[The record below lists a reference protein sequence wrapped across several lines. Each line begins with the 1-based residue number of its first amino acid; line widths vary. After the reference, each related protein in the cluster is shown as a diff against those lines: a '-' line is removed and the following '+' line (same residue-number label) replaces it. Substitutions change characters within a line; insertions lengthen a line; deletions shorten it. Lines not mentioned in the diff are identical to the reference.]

1 MVQMLIKRNLDIIL
15 SLLGLILFG
24 IPLIVICLIVWL
36 QDFGSPLYISER
48 IGKNSKPFRIFKLR
62 SMIKN
67 ASSFGVDS
75 TASND
80 KRITPIGHLIRK
92 FKLDELTQ
100 LINVLLGQM
109 SLVGPRP
116 NVLSETK
123 LYTNEEKRIL
133 TMKPGITDFASIVF
147 SDEGEILAGK
157 TDADLA
163 YNQLIRPWKSRL
175 AILYTDVSSF
185 RIDLNLI
192 IITIVSLFSR
202 EKALRMIVRLLTKLH
217 ADSEIINISSRKTS
231 LAPYPPPGSD
241 KIVTTRETPNI

>member
-1 MVQMLIKRNLDIIL
+1 MFIKRIFDITL
-15 SLLGLILFG
+15 ALLGLILFSL
-24 IPLIVICLIVWL
+24 PLIIISLIVWL
-36 QDFGSPLYISER
+36 QDFGSPLYISDR
-48 IGKNSKPFRIFKLR
+48 IGKNGKPFKIFKLR

-100 LINVLLGQM
+100 LLNVFLGQM

-123 LYTNEEKRIL
+123 LYTNEERRIL
-133 TMKPGITDFASIVF
+133 TVKPGITDFASIVF

-157 TDADLA
+157 SDPDLA

-175 AILYTDVSSF
+175 AILYTNLSSF
-185 RIDLNLI
+185 RIDLTLI
-192 IITIVSLFSR
+192 LITIVSLFSR
-202 EKALRMIVRLLTKLH
+202 EKALTMIVRLLTKMH
-217 ADSEIINISSRKTS
+217 AESDIINISSRKIT
-231 LAPYPPPGSD
+231 LTPYPPPGSD
-241 KIVTTRETPNI
+241 KIITTRETPKI

>member
-1 MVQMLIKRNLDIIL
+1 
-15 SLLGLILFG
+15 
-24 IPLIVICLIVWL
+24 
-36 QDFGSPLYISER
+36 
-48 IGKNSKPFRIFKLR
+48 
-62 SMIKN
+62 
-67 ASSFGVDS
+67 
-75 TASND
+75 
-80 KRITPIGHLIRK
+80 
-92 FKLDELTQ
+92 
-100 LINVLLGQM
+100 M

-175 AILYTDVSSF
+175 AILYTNSTSF
-185 RIDLNLI
+185 RIDLTLI
-192 IITIVSLFSR
+192 LITMVSLFSR
-202 EKALRMIVRLLTKLH
+202 EKALGMVVRLLTKLQ
-217 ADSEIINISSRKTS
+217 ADSEVINMSSRKS
-231 LAPYPPPGSD
+231 ALIPYPPPGSD

>member
-1 MVQMLIKRNLDIIL
+1 MFIKRIFDITI
-15 SLLGLILFG
+15 SLLGLIIFSL
-24 IPLIVICLIVWL
+24 PVIVISLIVWL

-48 IGKNSKPFRIFKLR
+48 IGKNGKPFKILKLR

-100 LINVLLGQM
+100 LLNVFLGQM

-123 LYTNEEKRIL
+123 LYTNEERIIL
-133 TMKPGITDFASIVF
+133 TVKPGITDFASIVF

-157 TDADLA
+157 SDPDLA

-175 AILYTDVSSF
+175 AILYTNLSSF
-185 RIDLNLI
+185 RIDLTLI
-192 IITIVSLFSR
+192 LITIVSLFSR
-202 EKALRMIVRLLTKLH
+202 ERALKMIVRLLTKMH
-217 ADSEIINISSRKTS
+217 AENEIIKISSRKIKLT
-231 LAPYPPPGSD
+231 PHPPPGSD
-241 KIVTTRETPNI
+241 KIVTTRESPNI

>member
-1 MVQMLIKRNLDIIL
+1 MFIKRIFDIIL
-15 SLLGLILFG
+15 SLLGLILFSL
-24 IPLIVICLIVWL
+24 PLIVISLIIWL

-48 IGKNSKPFRIFKLR
+48 IGKDGKPFKIFKLR

-100 LINVLLGQM
+100 LLNVFLGQM

-123 LYTNEEKRIL
+123 LYTNEERRIL
-133 TMKPGITDFASIVF
+133 TVKPGITDFASIVF

-157 TDADLA
+157 SDPDLA

-175 AILYTDVSSF
+175 AILYKDLSSF
-185 RIDLNLI
+185 RIDLTLI
-192 IITIVSLFSR
+192 IITIVSIFSR
-202 EKALRMIVRLLTKLH
+202 EKALEMIVRLLTKLH
-217 ADSEIINISSRKTS
+217 AENEIIVISSRKIALT
-231 LAPYPPPGSD
+231 PYPPPGSD

>member
-1 MVQMLIKRNLDIIL
+1 
-15 SLLGLILFG
+15 
-24 IPLIVICLIVWL
+24 
-36 QDFGSPLYISER
+36 
-48 IGKNSKPFRIFKLR
+48 
-62 SMIKN
+62 MIKN
-67 ASSFGVDS
+67 ASSFGADS

-100 LINVLLGQM
+100 LLNVFLGQM

-123 LYTNEEKRIL
+123 LYTNEERRIL
-133 TMKPGITDFASIVF
+133 TVKPGITDFASIVF

-157 TDADLA
+157 SDPDLA

-175 AILYTDVSSF
+175 AILYTNLSSF
-185 RIDLNLI
+185 RIDLTLI
-192 IITIVSLFSR
+192 LVTIVSLFSR
-202 EKALRMIVRLLTKLH
+202 EKALKMIVRLLTKLH
-217 ADSEIINISSRKTS
+217 AENELITISSRKIKLT
-231 LAPYPPPGSD
+231 PYPPPGSD

>member
-1 MVQMLIKRNLDIIL
+1 MFIKRIFDITL
-15 SLLGLILFG
+15 SLLGLILFSL
-24 IPLIVICLIVWL
+24 PLIVISLIVWL

-48 IGKNSKPFRIFKLR
+48 IGKNGKPFKIFKLR

-100 LINVLLGQM
+100 LLNVFLGQM

-123 LYTNEEKRIL
+123 LYTNEERRIL
-133 TMKPGITDFASIVF
+133 TVKPGITDFASIVF

-157 TDADLA
+157 SDPDLA

-175 AILYTDVSSF
+175 AILYTDLSSF
-185 RIDLNLI
+185 RIDLTLI
-192 IITIVSLFSR
+192 LITIVSLFSR
-202 EKALRMIVRLLTKLH
+202 EKALKMIVRLLTKLH
-217 ADSEIINISSRKTS
+217 AENELINISSRKIKLT
-231 LAPYPPPGSD
+231 PYPPPGSD

>member
-1 MVQMLIKRNLDIIL
+1 MFIKRIFDIIL
-15 SLLGLILFG
+15 SLFGLILFSL
-24 IPLIVICLIVWL
+24 PLIVISLIVWL

-48 IGKNSKPFRIFKLR
+48 IGKNGKPFKIFKLR

-100 LINVLLGQM
+100 LLNVFLGQM

-123 LYTNEEKRIL
+123 LYTNEERKIL
-133 TMKPGITDFASIVF
+133 TVKPGITDFASIVF

-157 TDADLA
+157 SDPDLA

-175 AILYTDVSSF
+175 AILYKDLSSF
-185 RIDLNLI
+185 RIDLTLI
-192 IITIVSLFSR
+192 IITLVSLFSR
-202 EKALRMIVRLLTKLH
+202 EKALEMIVRLLTKLH
-217 ADSEIINISSRKTS
+217 AENEIIIVSSRKIALT
-231 LAPYPPPGSD
+231 PYPPPGSD

>member
-1 MVQMLIKRNLDIIL
+1 MKRTLDITI
-15 SLLGLILFG
+15 SLIGLIIFSV
-24 IPLIVICLIVWL
+24 PLIIICLIVWL

-48 IGKNSKPFRIFKLR
+48 IGKNGKPFKIFKLR

-67 ASSFGVDS
+67 ANTFGIDS

-80 KRITPIGHLIRK
+80 KRITPIGHKIRK

-100 LINVLLGQM
+100 LLNVLFGQM

-116 NVLSETK
+116 NVISETK

-133 TMKPGITDFASIVF
+133 TIKPGITDFASIVF

-157 TDADLA
+157 SNADIA

-175 AILYTDVSSF
+175 AILYTNSSSF
-185 RIDLNLI
+185 RLDLTLI
-192 IITIVSLFSR
+192 LITMVSLFSR
-202 EKALRMIVRLLTKLH
+202 KKALGMIVRLLTKLQ
-217 ADSEIINISSRKTS
+217 AESEVINMSSRKS
-231 LAPYPPPGSD
+231 ALIPYPPPGTD
-241 KIVTTRETPNI
+241 KLVTTRETPNI